1 MLMPMARLEQKPID
15 LGVFRYHFKIVL
27 IFVNETL
34 ILDCSPII
42 LVFFFSLLVAFY
54 LILFMKTEKQHDA
67 EMSDAMKR
75 VCASPICRGYFSKIK
90 LEDN

>member
-1 MLMPMARLEQKPID
+1 MTNSMLMPMARLEQKPID

-42 LVFFFSLLVAFY
+42 LVFFQLVSCFLLDFIY
-54 LILFMKTEKQHDA
+54 E
-67 EMSDAMKR
+67 
-75 VCASPICRGYFSKIK
+75 
-90 LEDN
+90 N